1 MLEYFLAFL
10 FSNEKLITST
20 QYAEPGMT
28 QVVESSLAER
38 ILNEIAKAIKNTLT
52 E

>member
-38 ILNEIAKAIKNTLT
+38 ILNEIAKAIKNALT
-52 E
+52 G